1 MEEKR
6 PIGAEIRVTSN
17 AIKNYIDK
25 KMSQD
30 LLLEITGVE
39 SMTLMYIFR
48 HEAGNVTAAD
58 LMRRFGVSKATTSQT
73 ISSLKDKGY
82 ITQKISKHDHRVK
95 YIVLTEKGSELKK
108 RFDEMFATINSSVV
122 ENLAE
127 EEKIELV
134 RLLKK
139 VQENVGYKGG
149 CCKYEKE

>member
-30 LLLEITGVE
+30 LSLEITGVE

-48 HEAGNVTAAD
+48 HEIGNVTAAD
-58 LMRRFGVSKATTSQT
+58 LMQRFGVSKATTSQT

-82 ITQKISKHDHRVK
+82 IVQNVSSHDRRVK
-95 YIVLTEKGSELKK
+95 YIVLTKKGRELKK
-108 RFDEMFATINSSVV
+108 RFDEMFATINASVV
-122 ENLAE
+122 LNLTE
-127 EEKIELV
+127 EEKSELV
-134 RLLKK
+134 ALLKR
-139 VQENVGYKGG
+139 VQDNVGYKGG